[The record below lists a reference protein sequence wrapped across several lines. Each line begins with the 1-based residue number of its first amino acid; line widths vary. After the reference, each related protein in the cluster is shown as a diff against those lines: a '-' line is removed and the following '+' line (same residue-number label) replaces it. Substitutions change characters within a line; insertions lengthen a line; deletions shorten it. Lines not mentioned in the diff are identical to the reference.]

1 MSEDQPSHLNFNPP
15 PPRGRRA
22 NGIDVGLFL
31 DGLAWDGGELTL
43 PSGMRYRLLV
53 VGETARMSVASLRKI
68 RSLAASGAEV
78 LLGRRPVHPFG
89 LAGHAEGDVAFKRL
103 VVELWDGFS
112 ATASSRRF
120 GKGRLWH
127 GVAPEKVLE
136 ALNVPFDFEAVGA
149 DEIGF
154 THRRLADRDIYFVA
168 NHSSSSEVR
177 RFTGV
182 FRAAGTPEFWD
193 ACDGSI
199 QAVEEFAAKDGLTR
213 IPLELPHAG
222 SVFVVFHRDGKT
234 SVRGNAARTFQPRR
248 KPLVRV
254 FDLSSN
260 WNVRFQDGRGA
271 PSGDVSFPALK
282 LFNTCEDMGIRYF
295 SGTASYVKEFDCVP
309 DGRRHFLEVKG
320 VHDVARVFVNGRE
333 VAALWSL
340 PYRCEVTP
348 FVKPGTNEI
357 KVEVTST
364 WFNRLAYDF
373 GQPPEKRKTWT
384 IWKIDGRPPPC
395 LQPGAQLSDSGLLG
409 PVTLHTLKTLNPKL

>member
-1 MSEDQPSHLNFNPP
+1 MGEFWHGPPSRIDASPIPANVADVYGQKYVQTETFTAGDRQAGWTSQGDAVYCAGVNRFVFHSYAHQPFDTPGAGITMGKWGFHFNRHNTLWDFYPGWIAYLGRAQYLLQQGRGVADVVYLMSEDQPSHLTFNPP
-15 PPRGRRA
+15 PLPGRRA

-31 DGLAWDGGELTL
+31 DGLAWNDGELTL

-213 IPLELPHAG
+213 IGRSSHGG
-222 SVFVVFHRDGKT
+222 SRSYGCSISRPIGTCAFRTG
-234 SVRGNAARTFQPRR
+234 AARLQGTCRFRR
-248 KPLVRV
+248 SSSSTRVRT
-254 FDLSSN
+254 
-260 WNVRFQDGRGA
+260 W
-271 PSGDVSFPALK
+271 VS
-282 LFNTCEDMGIRYF
+282 
-295 SGTASYVKEFDCVP
+295 
-309 DGRRHFLEVKG
+309 
-320 VHDVARVFVNGRE
+320 
-333 VAALWSL
+333 
-340 PYRCEVTP
+340 
-348 FVKPGTNEI
+348 
-357 KVEVTST
+357 VTSPAR
-364 WFNRLAYDF
+364 RL
-373 GQPPEKRKTWT
+373 T
-384 IWKIDGRPPPC
+384 
-395 LQPGAQLSDSGLLG
+395 
-409 PVTLHTLKTLNPKL
+409 